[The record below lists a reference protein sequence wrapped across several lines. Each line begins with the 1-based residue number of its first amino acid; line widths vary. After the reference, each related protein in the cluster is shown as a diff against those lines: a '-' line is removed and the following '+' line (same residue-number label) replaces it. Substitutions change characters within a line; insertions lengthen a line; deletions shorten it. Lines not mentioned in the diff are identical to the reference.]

1 MNKLNY
7 LLIWCLCLGTLIS
20 CGDKDDYVQPTSNTA
35 EDYLPT
41 TKGSTWNYGGNTPYT
56 CIATGETKVIDGKT
70 YTKVEARVGT
80 QVNASY
86 IHKENGVY
94 TAVNYLPNFP
104 DVAIPMLKEQ
114 LPVGGTWEVAMV
126 VNGIN
131 TKMAFAIKAKGLA
144 KTVEGNSYKDV
155 IHVEMVSSYTY
166 MGYEVMDPIT
176 TNYYYAKGVGLILS
190 EFVGM
195 ESRPLLSYDIK

>member
-20 CGDKDDYVQPTSNTA
+20 CGDKDEAAQPASEAAADYIPS
-35 EDYLPT
+35 
-41 TKGSTWNYGGNTPYT
+41 TKGSTWNYGGKTPYT

-70 YTKVEARVGT
+70 YTKIEARAGS
-80 QVNASY
+80 QVNVSY
-86 IHKENGVY
+86 LHKENGVY
-94 TAVNYLPNFP
+94 TQVAFQPNIP
-104 DVAIPMLKEQ
+104 QEPIPMLKEH

-131 TKMAFAIKAKGLA
+131 TKMAFAIKAKGMA
-144 KTVEGNSYKDV
+144 KTVEGNSYKEV

-166 MGYEVMDPIT
+166 MGYEVMEPIT
-176 TNYYYAKGVGLILS
+176 TNYYYAKGVGLIFS